1 MGQETE
7 PGPAG
12 VLGECSTTELHLQ
25 NKADGFL
32 AKYKAKF
39 AHITCKCV
47 CVCGGGRGLEQRH
60 VPLHVSLS
68 VPHSSVQ
75 FYSNDIVT
83 PQQQNQRQITTRLAQ
98 TSCLSLLRTEM
109 IQCTPPWPT
118 GHTHFKEKLEYI
130 SEFVLEPQ
138 AASWTVFCRPG
149 KHYLWALCGR
159 DCGLGFYLT
168 TQH

>member
-47 CVCGGGRGLEQRH
+47 CVCGGGG
-60 VPLHVSLS
+60 VGW
-68 VPHSSVQ
+68 SSGMSHYMSPCQ
-75 FYSNDIVT
+75 FLTAVFS
-83 PQQQNQRQITTRLAQ
+83 
-98 TSCLSLLRTEM
+98 
-109 IQCTPPWPT
+109 
-118 GHTHFKEKLEYI
+118 F
-130 SEFVLEPQ
+130 
-138 AASWTVFCRPG
+138 TVMT
-149 KHYLWALCGR
+149 L
-159 DCGLGFYLT
+159 
-168 TQH
+168 